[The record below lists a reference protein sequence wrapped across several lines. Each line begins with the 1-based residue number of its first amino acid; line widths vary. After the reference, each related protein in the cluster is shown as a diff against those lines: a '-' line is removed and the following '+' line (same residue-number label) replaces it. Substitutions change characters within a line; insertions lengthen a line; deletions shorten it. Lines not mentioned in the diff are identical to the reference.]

1 MDFGPPQA
9 RKNWGYFVM
18 GRLNFYVGISLYV
31 GINFMSELRYV
42 GIRDSLY
49 VGINFMS
56 ELTLW
61 WNYFMADSNFRDLQ
75 KSATLWWY
83 FLYVGIS
90 YHFMGELLYAEMDFQ
105 RIAKTHNF
113 MVGLTL
119 W

>member
-1 MDFGPPQA
+1 M
-9 RKNWGYFVM
+9 
-18 GRLNFYVGISLYV
+18 SESH
-31 GINFMSELRYV
+31 FMSELTLCRNYV
-42 GIRDSLY
+42 MSELETHFMSELTLCRNY
-49 VGINFMS
+49 FMS

-90 YHFMGELLYAEMDFQ
+90 YHFMGELLYAEMNFQ
-105 RIAKTHNF
+105 RIAKTHYF